1 MPLIA
6 GTAPEPVFD
15 PKKHLNLH
23 MPEYVRLLS
32 TFEKAKFTPDITSSE
47 WKQKGENGTDFAYT
61 SPFSVSYSPT

>member
-1 MPLIA
+1 MT

-61 SPFSVSYSPT
+61 SPFSVSYSPI